1 MPRSSIHRHM
11 IKCPLCDSDPSRTLL
26 DSNHFS
32 VASGPTSREYIIFPK
47 EHITSLA
54 DIPESW
60 LEEFHRLKELIH
72 RMIRADRGS
81 SALYEHAGRNG
92 WGLYLD
98 HQDDH
103 DHAHMHC
110 APSLVRSGV
119 RRIVTPDC
127 RILSSWRDLWHLR
140 RESLAG
146 LPYVYLEDET
156 GRRLVV
162 SDGGTG

>member
-1 MPRSSIHRHM
+1 M
-11 IKCPLCDSDPSRTLL
+11 LL
-26 DSNHFS
+26 DSNNFS
-32 VASGPTSREYIIFPK
+32 VASSLTSREYLIFPK

-60 LEEFHRLKELIH
+60 LEEFRGLRELVR

-81 SALYEHAGRNG
+81 STLYEHAGLNG
-92 WGLYLD
+92 WARHLG
-98 HQDDH
+98 HRDDH

-110 APSLVRSGV
+110 APSPALSGV

-127 RILSSWRDLWHLR
+127 RVLSSWRDLWRLR

-162 SDGGTG
+162 SDGETG

>member
-1 MPRSSIHRHM
+1 MYRHAAS
-11 IKCPLCDSDPSRTLL
+11 CPLCDSDPSWTLL

-32 VASGPTSREYIIFPK
+32 VSSGPTSREYIIFPK

-54 DIPESW
+54 DIPEAW
-60 LEEFHRLKELIH
+60 LEEFHRLTELIH

-81 SALYEHAGRNG
+81 SALYEHAGLNG
-92 WGLYLD
+92 WDSLLN
-98 HQDDH
+98 HRDDH

-110 APSLVRSGV
+110 APSLAEGGV
-119 RRIVTPDC
+119 TRIATPDC
-127 RILSSWRDLWHLR
+127 RVLASWRDLWRLR

-146 LPYVYLEDET
+146 LPYLYLEDES

-162 SDGGTG
+162 SDG